1 MNKVT
6 VRIIGQ
12 DYVLKGNEEE
22 EYLKKVGFEV
32 NDLVESIKSRNMNI
46 DTASAAVLAAVNA
59 MDQSFKNQ
67 NKLTELKE
75 NKGSVHHEAK
85 LQKEQADKLQEKLHL
100 LEKEHKKV
108 KEELEA
114 LKSQKDE
121 SHHHREKE
129 VKRLEIELRLTQDSA
144 KEYRDE
150 NQNLSK
156 LNKEIRFELQSY
168 KYKVLELQKK
178 LFDLELSKSSEGKE
192 KKEKNPVIKDKKA

>member
-12 DYVLKGNEEE
+12 DYVLKGDEEE

-67 NKLTELKE
+67 NRLTELKD

-100 LEKEHKKV
+100 LEKDHKKV
-108 KEELEA
+108 KEELAEEVPAEA
-114 LKSQKDE
+114 APEEAPAVETETPVVEEVTDTVSE
-121 SHHHREKE
+121 EKVDE
-129 VKRLEIELRLTQDSA
+129 VKE
-144 KEYRDE
+144 
-150 NQNLSK
+150 
-156 LNKEIRFELQSY
+156 
-168 KYKVLELQKK
+168 
-178 LFDLELSKSSEGKE
+178 
-192 KKEKNPVIKDKKA
+192 